1 MEIIEVV
8 ENPRRRKLS
17 RKQIAAG
24 FGGKR
29 RRSGGRRRRRNPA
42 MATYSVAG
50 NPRRRRRAAV
60 RSSYRRRSRR
70 FRNPGMLGGFG
81 SMIDANSLL
90 WMSAGAV
97 AVKMAPRFV
106 KMVWAGM
113 PTTGITGKAVQAGLA
128 FGLSML
134 VRQFVGRKQAQ
145 DVLNGGL
152 VITLV
157 EVLNENV
164 LPMIG
169 LSDYT
174 YLTPA
179 EMQPLAGSG
188 GLRDYV
194 YDTSVV
200 PAQDFMG
207 IS

>member
-1 MEIIEVV
+1 MEVIEVV
-8 ENPRRRKLS
+8 ENPRRRRRLS

-29 RRSGGRRRRRNPA
+29 KRSRRRRNPA
-42 MATYSVAG
+42 MASYTTAE
-50 NPRRRRRAAV
+50 NPRRRRSRV
-60 RSSYRRRSRR
+60 RSTYRRRSRR
-70 FRNPGMLGGFG
+70 YRNPGGMLGGLG
-81 SMIDANSLL
+81 SMVNTNSLL

-106 KMVWAGM
+106 KMVWPGM

-169 LSDYT
+169 LSDYV

-179 EMQPLAGSG
+179 EMQPLAGMS
-188 GLRDYV
+188 DYI

-200 PAQDFMG
+200 PAGDNQFIG
-207 IS
+207 Y

>member
-1 MEIIEVV
+1 MEILEVV
-8 ENPRRRKLS
+8 ENPRRRRRLS

-29 RRSGGRRRRRNPA
+29 KRTRTRRRRNPA
-42 MATYSVAG
+42 MATYTTAE
-50 NPRRRRRAAV
+50 NPRRRRRSAV

-70 FRNPGMLGGFG
+70 SRNPGMLGGFG
-81 SMIDANSLL
+81 SMLDFNSLL
-90 WMSAGAV
+90 WMAGGAV

-106 KMVWAGM
+106 KMVWPGM

-134 VRQFVGRKQAQ
+134 IRQFVGRKQAQ

-152 VITLV
+152 VVTLV
-157 EVLNENV
+157 ELLNENV

-174 YLTPA
+174 YLTPE
-179 EMQPLAGSG
+179 EMAPLGGMSDYIYDVGTPAAG
-188 GLRDYV
+188 
-194 YDTSVV
+194 DT
-200 PAQDFMG
+200 QGFMG
-207 IS
+207 WS